1 MPKPIHET
9 LEENVA
15 TLEPEWHY
23 TLNGNRLGPV
33 PQSQLIQ
40 MIEAKKLDQDTQV
53 WQQGLSDWLPIRQS
67 TLAAAFNS
75 VPPPIS
81 SALVRNGWAWLVAFV
96 PLIDALIIFG
106 IRWYVLSECDAG
118 VDHNCQAFLA
128 DPSIYDTPWW
138 VISLVNG
145 ALCLLDERRL
155 AKAGYSNRYLPF
167 LALLI
172 VPVYLFARARRLK
185 QTPWYGF
192 VWIALFLLTIA
203 I

>member
-1 MPKPIHET
+1 MSDT
-9 LEENVA
+9 SV
-15 TLEPEWHY
+15 EPQWHY

-33 PQSQLIQ
+33 PESQLVK

-67 TLAAAFNS
+67 SLAGAFHS

-81 SALVRNGWAWLVAFV
+81 SALVRNGWVWLVAFV
-96 PLIDALIIFG
+96 PLIDALIIFC
-106 IRWYVLSECDAG
+106 IRWYVLGECDAG
-118 VDHNCQAFLA
+118 RDFNCQAFLN

-138 VISLVNG
+138 AVSLVNG
-145 ALCLLDERRL
+145 GLCLLDERRL

-172 VPVYLFARARRLK
+172 VPVYLFVRARRLK

-192 VWIALFLLTIA
+192 VWIGLFALTTAMVI
-203 I
+203 